1 MDYEA
6 GEYKRLSIRQFPARE
21 LRETA
26 EGKYWK
32 QFRAPLS
39 AQQASWCL
47 LKSSRARRTSVG
59 RGRPRLPALLC
70 VHCTL
75 KSQ

>member
-6 GEYKRLSIRQFPARE
+6 GEYRKLAIRQFPARE

-39 AQQASWCL
+39 AQQVGAGTAD
-47 LKSSRARRTSVG
+47 ARGCARGGLPG
-59 RGRPRLPALLC
+59 RKAIYPAPPAH
-70 VHCTL
+70 HCP
-75 KSQ
+75 